1 MPLIT
6 PRRRFLITA
15 PLAVLLPAGL
25 LTYLGLETVGGVD
38 IRYEQL
44 AQKRVEM
51 TISGLRNRTEEKFT
65 YTIQKPFQDA
75 MLREIG
81 TLFPLFPPPENA
93 EFHLLEEFPAAAQI
107 FIYGADR
114 RIYFFERKA
123 DGERYGSNWVRTT
136 RFKQALATR
145 LKSAMDFKVD
155 SFRGLIEPEA
165 YRPDKIHY
173 EYLHYPDELYPTDNQ
188 RELASFTVVNP
199 ARTEGEDARP
209 NAILAFGFTIDF
221 DYINHVFFQNI
232 LNEMWQREVAKLQ
245 AELTYPI
252 AIEDHLTG
260 EWIATIAEAGG
271 QAMAESKKH
280 LPQTFHNDLFPWYK
294 IHFSDETGEDIMM
307 SARYEKMVYYCLIA
321 AANVIMIA
329 AVISALRNVA
339 HELALS
345 DMRSNFVARVSHEL
359 RTPLGLIRLYA
370 ETLELNRT
378 KNEQKRQEYL
388 HALTKESERL
398 AQMINNILNFSRI
411 EANKQQYTLAER
423 PIGGLVLETAETMRY
438 HFERHGLNLHV
449 SADPA
454 LPPVRCD
461 GEALQQAIFNLL
473 SNAMKYS
480 GEGKEVWIDAY
491 PRNGEVIIEVRDQG
505 IGISSDQRTKIFEE
519 YHRVDDPLVRETGG
533 SGLGLAVVK
542 HIVEGHKGKIVVE
555 STPGKG
561 STFSIH
567 LPIPKKKATPDSR
580 ARDTA

>member
-1 MPLIT
+1 MRLQQGLRALFSWSRPVDLT
-6 PRRRFLITA
+6 PAQTVLSPAEMALFRRLRRSEQLHSLNVLRTVQAAGETDPDLLVAA
-15 PLAVLLPAGL
+15 PRIDSYRGEAPDTFARQDGIFVLQANAAMQAHPVVQRYIG
-25 LTYLGLETVGGVD
+25 D
-38 IRYEQL
+38 IRE
-44 AQKRVEM
+44 AAFDR
-51 TISGLRNRTEEKFT
+51 
-65 YTIQKPFQDA
+65 DA
-75 MLREIG
+75 SW
-81 TLFPLFPPPENA
+81 
-93 EFHLLEEFPAAAQI
+93 
-107 FIYGADR
+107 
-114 RIYFFERKA
+114 KA
-123 DGERYGSNWVRTT
+123 DGERYGSNWGLTD

-155 SFRGLIEPEA
+155 SYRGLIEPEA

-188 RELASFTVVNP
+188 RELVSFTVVNP

-271 QAMAESKKH
+271 QAMVESKKH

-359 RTPLGLIRLYA
+359 RTFGWQVPAYTMPEGAEDVAVLRVVVREGL
-370 ETLELNRT
+370 
-378 KNEQKRQEYL
+378 
-388 HALTKESERL
+388 
-398 AQMINNILNFSRI
+398 
-411 EANKQQYTLAER
+411 
-423 PIGGLVLETAETMRY
+423 
-438 HFERHGLNLHV
+438 
-449 SADPA
+449 SADLARALFDDIMKSVTALDRLKPA
-454 LPPVRCD
+454 GHYD
-461 GEALQQAIFNLL
+461 DQQ
-473 SNAMKYS
+473 
-480 GEGKEVWIDAY
+480 
-491 PRNGEVIIEVRDQG
+491 
-505 IGISSDQRTKIFEE
+505 
-519 YHRVDDPLVRETGG
+519 H
-533 SGLGLAVVK
+533 
-542 HIVEGHKGKIVVE
+542 
-555 STPGKG
+555 
-561 STFSIH
+561 FSH
-567 LPIPKKKATPDSR
+567 
-580 ARDTA
+580 